1 MLTMLQYCDE
11 RDISLYNDKQLS
23 HCLMTLSKMI
33 LLQFTDEEAEA
44 KKEYLF
50 PQLGLCLISDVM

>member
-1 MLTMLQYCDE
+1 
-11 RDISLYNDKQLS
+11 
-23 HCLMTLSKMI
+23 MTLSKVI

-50 PQLGLCLISDVM
+50 SPQLGLCFISDVM